1 MRSLIA
7 TLLLLGMIS
16 TAALAQQSNEPKK
29 EKKPKEPDAT
39 KAQQMQP
46 STKPP
51 EMPAAVPDET
61 KSDTGKTDKDDKDE
75 HYDMK
80 EVPPVVTHHQITLN
94 GKALNYTA
102 TTGRLPIKR
111 GDGKI
116 EAEMFFVAY
125 TLDGQEAAKRPLTFA
140 FNGGPGS
147 ATIWLHMGALGPKRV
162 EMKADGTMP
171 PAPYRIT
178 DNQSTLLDKSDIVLI
193 DAIGTG
199 YSRAGSPELFKKFWG
214 VKGDIQSFS

>member
-46 STKPP
+46 PTKPP
-51 EMPAAVPDET
+51 EMPAAAPDET

-94 GKALNYTA
+94 SKALNYTA

-125 TLDGQEAAKRPLTFA
+125 NSMARRPRSV
-140 FNGGPGS
+140 P
-147 ATIWLHMGALGPKRV
+147 
-162 EMKADGTMP
+162 
-171 PAPYRIT
+171 
-178 DNQSTLLDKSDIVLI
+178 
-193 DAIGTG
+193 
-199 YSRAGSPELFKKFWG
+199 
-214 VKGDIQSFS
+214 